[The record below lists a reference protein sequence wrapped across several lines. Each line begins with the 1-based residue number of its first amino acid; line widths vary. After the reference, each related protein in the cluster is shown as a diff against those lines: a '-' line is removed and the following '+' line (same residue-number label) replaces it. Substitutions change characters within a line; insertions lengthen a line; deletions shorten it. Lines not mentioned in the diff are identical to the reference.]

1 MKLLSILF
9 TAFICI
15 CCFSCTNPDKSPN
28 PEKENTT
35 KTKAEKKQSKNSVS
49 PQDNSTESTYKAVAL
64 EGAEVISF
72 EDGRGYYYQ
81 SCPTHGVVNRSKK
94 SFTGTSSSIF
104 NSGFRCT
111 KGDRNHKVR
120 IEIIKVD

>member
-15 CCFSCTNPDKSPN
+15 CCLSCTNPDKSPD
-28 PEKENTT
+28 PDKVNTT
-35 KTKAEKKQSKNSVS
+35 KADKTQPKNSVF
-49 PQDNSTESTYKAVAL
+49 PQDESTEPTYKAIAL

-81 SCPTHGVVNRSKK
+81 SCPVHGVVNRSKK
-94 SFTGTSSSIF
+94 AFTGISSSIYT
-104 NSGFRCT
+104 SGFRCT
-111 KGDRNHKVR
+111 KGDQYHKVR